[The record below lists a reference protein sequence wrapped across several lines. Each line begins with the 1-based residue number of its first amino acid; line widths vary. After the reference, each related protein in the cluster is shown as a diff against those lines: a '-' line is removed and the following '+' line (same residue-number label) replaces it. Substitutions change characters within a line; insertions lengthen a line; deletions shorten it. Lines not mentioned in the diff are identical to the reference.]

1 MYNELVSIMAIP
13 VKGLL
18 AGRKLVV
25 TMLEEAPA
33 PTPETGVALT
43 ADDGFRMGD
52 IMLVTTFDGT
62 FDL

>member
-1 MYNELVSIMAIP
+1 MGIP

-25 TMLEEAPA
+25 TMLAEAPA
-33 PTPETGVALT
+33 PTPEMGVALT

-52 IMLVTTFDGT
+52 IMLVTTLDGT